1 MVVLKSSYCVVRK
14 ILWSE
19 SALKKKPTS
28 FKPKKQNVSL
38 DQVLSRQNKYFSP
51 GTISDLIVLIV
62 KPNEYFTKKSLIL
75 NTL

>member
-14 ILWSE
+14 LLWSE
-19 SALKKKPTS
+19 SVLKKPTS

>member
-1 MVVLKSSYCVVRK
+1 MVSLKSSYCVERK

-19 SALKKKPTS
+19 NALKKPTS
-28 FKPKKQNVSL
+28 FNPKKQNVSL

-62 KPNEYFTKKSLIL
+62 KPNEYFTKKVWF
-75 NTL
+75 